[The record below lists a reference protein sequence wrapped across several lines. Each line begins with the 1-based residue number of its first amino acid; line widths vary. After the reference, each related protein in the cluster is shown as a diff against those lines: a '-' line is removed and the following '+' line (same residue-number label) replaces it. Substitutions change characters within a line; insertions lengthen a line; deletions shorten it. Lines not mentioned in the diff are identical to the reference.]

1 MYRYVAILEIVD
13 WKAKIVNKSIKETQ
27 LETGLYCGCAMQGPY
42 HGFEIYQW
50 NKLQLSTAFIKK
62 FCQELKEMC
71 LEKINFE
78 LQKEPCKL

>member
-27 LETGLYCGCAMQGPY
+27 LETSLYCGRAMQGPD
-42 HGFEIYQW
+42 HGFKIYQW

-62 FCQELKEMC
+62 FCQEMNALW
-71 LEKINFE
+71 LEKINFK